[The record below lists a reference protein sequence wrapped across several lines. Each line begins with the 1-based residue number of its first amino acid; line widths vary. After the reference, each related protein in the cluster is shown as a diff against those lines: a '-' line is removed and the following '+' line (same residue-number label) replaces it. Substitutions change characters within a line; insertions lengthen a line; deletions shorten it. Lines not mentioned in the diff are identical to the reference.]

1 MSKKISAILVSAA
14 LMLTLL
20 SGCLQDPHQHSFLTE
35 WSVDSQ
41 GHWHGAACEHTD
53 VKADA
58 AYHTFDGG
66 VEHPATFT
74 EKGYTVYTCTVC
86 GYEKKEYGSELLQ
99 HTYAD
104 SWSFDD
110 VHHWHAC
117 LDVGFAHLR
126 ADEGEHED
134 TNEEILQN
142 VTDSA
147 TGLARYTCG
156 VCGHS
161 YEKELKLPVSLVSAP
176 AAAAGTYYVGQKL
189 QDVVLVGGEASV
201 EGSFQ
206 WKYGEETIAA
216 SGEYAAQFV
225 PADSRYGILTVM
237 VVVTA
242 QQLYITVEPGQH
254 GTADPSGQV
263 PVGYGES
270 LTIRFAPDVGYAV
283 SQVTVDGAAAAVATF
298 VTLENITK
306 SQTVQVRFQAAA
318 STLSIEC
325 ISGTPGCYA
334 IDGNTVTFSGI
345 TAESIYAISGTF
357 HGNIVINA
365 GDNYRF
371 ELEMRGLNLTC
382 DETSPITILSGDKV
396 TLTAKK
402 GYENTVT
409 DLRQA
414 DVPNNNQKS
423 GAIYAECDL
432 EIGGKG
438 KLTVVSQHNNG
449 IHTKDDLEIKNL
461 TLTVRCADN
470 ALKGNDSVTIKSG
483 VITLYA
489 SAGDGI
495 KTVNTDVSSK
505 GKQRGIVTVLAGTVT
520 IYAAQEGIDAA
531 YDTVINETD
540 ANVKIYPYTEQ

>member
-1 MSKKISAILVSAA
+1 MTKKYITILVCAVW
-14 LMLTLL
+14 MLTLL
-20 SGCLQDPHQHSFLTE
+20 SGCLQDPHQHSFSAE

-41 GHWHGAACEHTD
+41 GHWHSATCQHMD
-53 VKADA
+53 MKADA
-58 AYHTFDGG
+58 AYHTFDEG
-66 VEHPATFT
+66 VSHPATFT

-86 GYEKKEYGSELLQ
+86 KYEKKEYSGEVLQ

-110 VHHWHAC
+110 TSHWHAC
-117 LDVGFAHLR
+117 LDVGFEQLR
-126 ADEGEHED
+126 ADEAAHTD
-134 TNEEILQN
+134 TNEEILQD

-147 TGLARYTCG
+147 TGLARYTCA
-156 VCGHS
+156 VCGHT
-161 YEKELKLPVSLVSAP
+161 YKKELKLPVSLVSAP
-176 AAAAGTYYVGQKL
+176 AADGGTYYVGQKL

-201 EGSFQ
+201 SGSFR
-206 WKYGEETIAA
+206 WENPEEKLTANG
-216 SGEYAAQFV
+216 SYQAQFV
-225 PADSRYGILTVM
+225 PDDDRYGMLHVTVS
-237 VVVTA
+237 VTA
-242 QQLYITVEPGQH
+242 QQLYITVDAGQH
-254 GTADPSGQV
+254 GTASPSGQV
-263 PVGYGES
+263 PVGYGET
-270 LTIRFAPDVGYAV
+270 LTILFAPDVGYGV
-283 SQVTVDGAAAAVATF
+283 SQIQVDGVAVTVASS

-306 SQTVQVRFQAAA
+306 PQTVQVSFAANQ
-318 STLSIEC
+318 SSLSIEC
-325 ISGTPGCYA
+325 ISGTPGCYT

-345 TAESIYAISGTF
+345 TAESIYAVSGTF
-357 HGNIVINA
+357 HGNIVINVS
-365 GDNYRF
+365 DNHRF

-382 DETSPITILSGDKV
+382 DYISPITILSGDQV

-402 GYENTVT
+402 GYENTIT

-438 KLTVVSQHNNG
+438 KLTVISQHNNG

-483 VITLYA
+483 VILLYA
-489 SAGDGI
+489 SNGDGI
-495 KTVNTDVSSK
+495 KTVNTDISSK
-505 GKQRGIVTVLAGTVT
+505 GKQRGIVTILAGTVT

-531 YDTVINETD
+531 FDTVINETD
-540 ANVKIYPYTEQ
+540 ADVKIYPYAEQ